1 MFHEKE
7 VYVSLC
13 LAVIAVMLMFWD
25 IKANSKGKKIAMT
38 ALALSSLAMCPSGRC
53 FLYKYFGVRCGLWI
67 GTE

>member
-38 ALALSSLAMCPSGRC
+38 ALALSSLAMCIHMAVVSYIST
-53 FLYKYFGVRCGLWI
+53 L
-67 GTE
+67 T